1 MEKANLWLIQF
12 IAYPLYNVIVR
23 WIFLSRAIKK
33 KRGERRLRRE
43 YISGVKPLEN
53 YILKIDFVSGS
64 SVLLDM
70 TPFME
75 KLRFRPLKKPEVWSS
90 AETNGIFVRFGG
102 VEISHDEIIEMVEGP
117 NTEGNYEN

>member
-12 IAYPLYNVIVR
+12 VAYPLYNVIVR

-53 YILKIDFVSGS
+53 HILKIDFVSGS